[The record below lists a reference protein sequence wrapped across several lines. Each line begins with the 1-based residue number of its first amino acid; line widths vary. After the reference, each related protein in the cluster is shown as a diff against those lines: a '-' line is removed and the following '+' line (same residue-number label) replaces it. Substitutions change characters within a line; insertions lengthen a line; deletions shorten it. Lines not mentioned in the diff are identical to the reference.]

1 MVPEAGLFWFIATF
15 TSVNDSWVE
24 VRKAP
29 PAWMVEPAAP
39 VVVVA
44 SGVEVV
50 SSVSNH
56 TDSSHT
62 HSLSA

>member
-15 TSVNDSWVE
+15 TSVNDSCVE

-29 PAWMVEPAAP
+29 PAWMVEPTAP
-39 VVVVA
+39 VVVA

-50 SSVSNH
+50 ASVSNH
-56 TDSSHT
+56 TDSFS
-62 HSLSA
+62 